1 MMSSQIKSNCKC
13 ALKIINK
20 RNIWSDLSIH
30 TLSLKLHVCAVWAS
44 GYGGRIATWFEG
56 SKENDVPWLVDKTTD
71 NLIYLMLNQC
81 YSCWM
86 RLKNQEGVV
95 FYVVHLFKKITLRLR
110 RFVTTFF
117 FSLCFLGSCPGS
129 EVFLLLESRFSSPNN

>member
-1 MMSSQIKSNCKC
+1 MMSSQTKSNCKC
-13 ALKIINK
+13 ALTLVRSLYTYTVIEITCV
-20 RNIWSDLSIH
+20 LSVSFR
-30 TLSLKLHVCAVWAS
+30 LWRQNSYLVW
-44 GYGGRIATWFEG
+44 GKWR
-56 SKENDVPWLVDKTTD
+56 DVPWLVDKIAD